1 MRPSR
6 RISKLSVSFLIFF
19 LIVVVSAGADSSFDP
34 IRNLEKYN
42 VVWNS
47 PSRDAWGTMPT
58 GNGDI
63 SLNVWVEKSGD
74 LLFYI
79 GKTDSWDDNSRLLKV
94 GRVRV
99 KINPNPYLSTKAFLQ
114 TLRLGDA
121 TIDVR
126 YGEGDELVNIKVWVD
141 AQHPVIHVLVEGKKP
156 VEATASVEP
165 WRTEPYEL
173 PTIEVSDVH
182 FDHDVPGNKHFP
194 TVVEPDTV
202 LVGQTGR
209 VGWYHHNRKSVGP
222 ALSAKL
228 QDMEGFT
235 RMDPIL
241 HRTFGA
247 ILTAEKGRSVDDL
260 NLVSPQSTSP
270 RFDVYVLTKHP
281 SSPEEWLKAE
291 EELIAATEKI
301 PFAERLRG
309 HRAWWEE
316 FWKRSWIDIAS
327 AGPEDDRYIVSR
339 GYNLQRFINA
349 CAGRG
354 AYPIK
359 FNGSLFTV
367 PNPGSPGD
375 ADYRRWGPGY
385 WWQNTRLPYMSM
397 CTSGDFDL
405 MNPLFRMYTGDVLE
419 MAKYRTKHYLGHAGA
434 YLNECVYFWGAA
446 FNESYGWKPREKRE
460 TVLNESRW
468 HRWEW
473 QGGIEL
479 LQMMLDYYEHTE
491 DEEFLRQTLLLF
503 AHEILTFYDIHYS
516 VDKNGK
522 IVMEPAQA
530 LETWWDCRNPMP
542 EIAGILA
549 VTERLLALAGDKTSG
564 EERAMWQ
571 RLHGK
576 MPALPTREVDGVQML
591 APAEKFATK
600 QNIENPELYAVFPYR
615 RVAIGK
621 PGIELAVEAL
631 NHRLDQ
637 GNFGWRQED
646 IFMAY
651 LGLTDQAREYLV
663 GRAKNKHA
671 GSRFPAFWGPDYDW
685 IPDQDH
691 GGVLLKALQAM
702 LMQTD
707 GKKIYLLPAWP
718 KDWNVDFKLHAP
730 YQTVLEGRVRN
741 GKIVDLKIHPTVR
754 KNDVIGIT
762 GKGRLFLE
770 PDFSQERG
778 EARVGVEGVEGW
790 VHF

>member
-1 MRPSR
+1 MADLKKILFLESLL
-6 RISKLSVSFLIFF
+6 IIGIFNLAALSVS
-19 LIVVVSAGADSSFDP
+19 AEKGFDP
-34 IRNLEKYN
+34 VQSLEKYD
-42 VVWNS
+42 VVWNA

-63 SLNVWVEKSGD
+63 SLNAWVEESGD

-99 KINPNPYLSTKAFLQ
+99 RINPNPYLQTRAFQ
-114 TLRLGDA
+114 QSLRLRDA
-121 TIDVR
+121 TIDIR
-126 YGEGDELVNIKVWVD
+126 FGEGDERVNLQVWVD
-141 AQHPVIHVLVEGKKP
+141 AQHPVVHVLAVSKKP
-156 VEATASVEP
+156 VEAAASIEL

-182 FDHDVPGNKHFP
+182 FDQDVPGNKHFP
-194 TVVEPDTV
+194 TIVEPDTV
-202 LVGQTGR
+202 LVGQSR
-209 VGWYHHNRKSVGP
+209 HVGWYHHNKKSVGP
-222 ALSAKL
+222 ALSAEL
-228 QDMEGFT
+228 QDMEGFKQP
-235 RMDPIL
+235 DPIL
-241 HRTFGA
+241 YRTFGA
-247 ILTAEKGRSVDDL
+247 VITAEKGRRVNDL
-260 NLVSPQSTSP
+260 TLVSPQSISH
-270 RFDVYVLTKHP
+270 RFDIYALTKHP

-291 EELIAATEKI
+291 EEMIAATEKI

-327 AGPEDDRYIVSR
+327 GSQQDDAYVVSR
-339 GYNLQRFINA
+339 AYNLQRFINA

-354 AYPIK
+354 ACPIK
-359 FNGSLFTV
+359 FNGSIFTV

-405 MNPLFRMYTGDVLE
+405 MNPLFRMYTGQVLE
-419 MAKYRTKHYLGHAGA
+419 MAKYRTRHYLDHAGA

-468 HRWEW
+468 HRWEF
-473 QGGIEL
+473 QGGLEL
-479 LQMMLDYYEHTE
+479 AQMMIDYYEHTL
-491 DEEFLRQTLLLF
+491 DEKFLREKVLPF
-503 AHEILTFYDIHYS
+503 AHEILTFYDLHYA
-516 VDKNGK
+516 VDKDGK

-542 EIAGILA
+542 EIAGILS
-549 VTERLLALAGDKTSG
+549 VTERLQAIAANKAEGDDRTL
-564 EERAMWQ
+564 WQ
-571 RLHGK
+571 RLHDK
-576 MPALPTREVDGVQML
+576 MPELPTREVDDRRML

-615 RVAIGK
+615 RIAIGR
-621 PGIELAVEAL
+621 PGMDLAIEAL
-631 NHRLDQ
+631 NHRWDK

-651 LGLTDQAREYLV
+651 LGLAEDARNYLV
-663 GRAKNKHA
+663 GRAKNKHE
-671 GSRFPAFWGPDYDW
+671 GSRFPAFWGPNYDW

-707 GKKIYLLPAWP
+707 GRKIYLLPAWP
-718 KDWNVDFKLHAP
+718 KDWDVDFKLHAP

-741 GKIVDLKIHPTVR
+741 GKIVDLEVWPPSR
-754 KNDVIGIT
+754 KKDII
-762 GKGRLFLE
+762 
-770 PDFSQERG
+770 
-778 EARVGVEGVEGW
+778 
-790 VHF
+790 